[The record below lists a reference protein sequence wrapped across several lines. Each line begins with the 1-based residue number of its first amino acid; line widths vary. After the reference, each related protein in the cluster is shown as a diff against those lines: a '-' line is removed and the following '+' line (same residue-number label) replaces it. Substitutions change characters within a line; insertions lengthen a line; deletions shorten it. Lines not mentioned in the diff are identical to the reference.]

1 MKNGSGPACRVER
14 CVYMAP
20 CGAQVHTDWPVMAIG
35 RFNEAGLLEWMRFV
49 IFRAR
54 SRSTLPGRFLS
65 RRCFTLCVT
74 VEVEPRIAKQYK
86 YQYCCNCKH
95 YCGKGME
102 GGKKSV
108 FALFFGWPEDCEF
121 VLVHPIARTSYC
133 LLPDTLWLRAYKNAF
148 KIGSVKSANSL
159 SLPSIVKKVH
169 TGRKS
174 SQGT

>member
-102 GGKKSV
+102 GEKKSV
-108 FALFFGWPEDCEF
+108 FASFFGWPEDCEF
-121 VLVHPIARTSYC
+121 VEKMCFGASYSMSNKLLLIARHIMTTGLQKC
-133 LLPDTLWLRAYKNAF
+133 L
-148 KIGSVKSANSL
+148 
-159 SLPSIVKKVH
+159 
-169 TGRKS
+169 
-174 SQGT
+174 